1 MVAWALAV
9 ASYLLGSIPTSVWVG
24 RFFFGVDIRTR
35 GSGNA
40 GGTNTLRTLGWRA
53 GILVMAVDV
62 AKGVLAATLPALTH
76 TTAPPWLPVACM
88 AAAVAGHV
96 FPIFAGFRGG
106 KGVATGGGALAVLA
120 PGPAAVCALVWLAL
134 VAVTRIVSVASV
146 ASAVTLP
153 IAVASFPGGKPTGLV
168 PTSIG
173 LALFIVWTH
182 RGNLR
187 RLWRGEEPRTTVARG
202 DDR

>member
-1 MVAWALAV
+1 MAAWALLI

-40 GGTNTLRTLGWRA
+40 GGTNALRTLGWGA

-62 AKGVLAATLPALTH
+62 AKGVLAALLPALTH
-76 TTAPPWLPVACM
+76 STALTWLPVACM

-106 KGVATGGGALAVLA
+106 KGVATGGGALVVIA
-120 PGPAAVCALVWLAL
+120 PGPAAVCTFVWLVL
-134 VAVTRIVSVASV
+134 VAVTRIVSAASV
-146 ASAVTLP
+146 AAAVTLP
-153 IAVASFPGGKPTGLV
+153 IAVASLPGPKHVGLL
-168 PTSIG
+168 PASIG

-187 RLWRGEEPRTTVARG
+187 RLWRGEEPRTTVAHR
-202 DDR
+202 DDH